1 MTILLF
7 LFFFALCKIIIGKV
21 QLRSVFIGNFLK
33 TPLYNASEPAV
44 LSPLLFTVLCIKMSV
59 LHARH
64 FAPSCSVLFSQTV
77 WAFEGWPSIHISIAI
92 TLCYYLSGT
101 SVEKIT
107 FLFMFRSEL
116 SHFMPTFLWLFKQ
129 NENVSIQVRSFFCIL
144 VEFGCQ
150 PENISEV
157 TFFNLALTWR
167 HFTRGSKCDSNHF
180 RLQKQQHLIL
190 AFLSLSLSVWHAGV
204 VLASPTA

>member
-1 MTILLF
+1 M
-7 LFFFALCKIIIGKV
+7 
-21 QLRSVFIGNFLK
+21 
-33 TPLYNASEPAV
+33 P
-44 LSPLLFTVLCIKMSV
+44 V

-64 FAPSCSVLFSQTV
+64 FPLSCSVLFSQTV

-107 FLFMFRSEL
+107 FLFMFRSES

-129 NENVSIQVRSFFCIL
+129 NENVSIQVQSFPLFCIL

-157 TFFNLALTWR
+157 TNTLNVALTWR

-180 RLQKQQHLIL
+180 RHKKQQPLVL
-190 AFLSLSLSVWHAGV
+190 AFLSLFDTLMQYLHHLQLRIHRTAEQYSFWACCVNDSHVSHQVFKCFDSQQFVFFWLSLLTFLTCSH
-204 VLASPTA
+204 LF